1 MDIME
6 AVVAGMLGGAGEWNM
21 KRIIQSEKSWGKI
34 HGHTATQLSCHI
46 SAYMPVLK
54 RADLHQI
61 DTCGDHV
68 ICYPN

>member
-6 AVVAGMLGGAGEWNM
+6 AVVASTLGGAGECNV

-34 HGHTATQLSCHI
+34 RGHTATQLSCDI
-46 SAYMPVLK
+46 SACMPVLK
-54 RADLHQI
+54 RADLHQT